1 LPATILRR
9 WGPSSD
15 HAGDIV
21 MHCFVDNS
29 VRAIKADID
38 PLVYA
43 AMVTPNGGES
53 VARADIS
60 AK

>member
-1 LPATILRR
+1 LPDSILRR

-15 HAGDIV
+15 HAGDV
-21 MHCFVDNS
+21 VVHCFVDCS

-43 AMVTPNGGES
+43 AIVTSNGGES
-53 VARADIS
+53 VVPADIS